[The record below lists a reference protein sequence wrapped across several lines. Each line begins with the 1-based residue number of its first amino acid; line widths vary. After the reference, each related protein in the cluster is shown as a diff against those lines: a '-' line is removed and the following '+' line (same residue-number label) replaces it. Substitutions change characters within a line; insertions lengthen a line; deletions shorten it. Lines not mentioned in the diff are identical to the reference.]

1 VNREPAQG
9 SVWAT
14 AVAEFLKIQA
24 SRFPLVILAALP
36 AGVFLFVF
44 ELYHVEGMA
53 QHVGPD
59 PLRQFAV
66 LCFTAWK
73 TLLFQAAIVA
83 FAAYWTTVDSQY
95 GMIRVAA
102 CQPLTRVQY
111 LLGKWLGIAAHVVL
125 LTMAYIL
132 TMLMWTTL
140 YAGWQGVD
148 GAAAIAIVRF
158 GVQTIVFATALT
170 LITTATASLRTT
182 VSAGMITAL
191 LTLILLSFAMM
202 LPFDVM
208 SPRFVFMRYFLFP
221 LGELPNPFPTES
233 DSPFVRVLP
242 TIDFYRTTAVTVMC
256 FVAPAIWSFRRRDI
270 QE

>member
-1 VNREPAQG
+1 MSREPAQG

-14 AVAEFLKIQA
+14 TVAEFLKIRA
-24 SRFPLVILAALP
+24 SQFPLVILAALP
-36 AGVFLFVF
+36 AGAFLFVF
-44 ELYHVEGMA
+44 ELYHMEGLA

-59 PLRQFAV
+59 SLRQFGV
-66 LCFTAWK
+66 LFFTAWK
-73 TLLFQAAIVA
+73 TLLFQATMVA

-102 CQPLTRVQY
+102 CQPLTRMQY
-111 LLGKWLGIAAHVVL
+111 LLGKWIGMAAHVVL
-125 LTMAYIL
+125 LTIAYIVTL
-132 TMLMWTTL
+132 LMWTAI
-140 YAGWQGVD
+140 YAGWQGVE
-148 GAAAIAIVRF
+148 GAALVAIVLF
-158 GVQTIVFATALT
+158 SVQTIVFTTALT
-170 LITTATASLRTT
+170 LITAAAASLRTT

-191 LTLILLSFAMM
+191 LILILLSLAMM
-202 LPFDVM
+202 LPFDVV

-256 FVAPAIWSFRRRDI
+256 FMAPAIWWFRRRDI